1 MATLFGRALTAG
13 RGWMH
18 IAIVMALFVTIFIR
32 KSRRS
37 RTQAV
42 GSEKQAIITVLKNR
56 YWLIVKKYKK
66 EAGKKVP
73 FLIWVK
79 RKAERRRSI
88 CDWLCPAFLNAVL
101 LNWFIQDRTQ
111 IYGQTAVFARNRH
124 FSSRSFTD
132 RRLIFIDVSVNGK
145 LFLVISIMEGDHPF
159 FRFETDFFPAS
170 FRLDINKTIIMKLF
184 VR

>member
-1 MATLFGRALTAG
+1 MTIASISWRIIWKNFIAGSKKVQTAIATLFGRALTVG

-111 IYGQTAVFARNRH
+111 NYRQTVFGYFHHGRRSSV
-124 FSSRSFTD
+124 FSIWD
-132 RRLIFIDVSVNGK
+132 R
-145 LFLVISIMEGDHPF
+145 
-159 FRFETDFFPAS
+159 FFPS
-170 FRLDINKTIIMKLF
+170 LF
-184 VR
+184 PAGHK